1 MPGPVRMRKDRKG
14 AADYRRPRFITKQ
27 TKPPMNTTSQRQSP
41 ASSAPAMVGNRPM
54 RRRMLIDSLFRHLM
68 SIGGISV
75 IVAVS
80 AIFFYLASVVVPLF
94 TPPAIEQ
101 ESQFAVP
108 GAANQD
114 TASLSG
120 EEQREIGIRVGAR
133 GDISFFSFGSGKLLA
148 SHAIQLPEG
157 AEVTSHA
164 SGERRTY
171 ALGFGLSDGR
181 VVLAKQGYQV
191 TYPDNKRL
199 ITPSI
204 EYPLGEEP
212 LVIDPQGKPIVQLA
226 IQQSDDGSTVVAL
239 TADGRLLVSAVSIT
253 NNLMTGESK
262 SQVEQ
267 SEIANPPADIRTLLV
282 ESKQRE
288 LYILHG
294 DHALA
299 RYDIADKTQ
308 PKLIETVQLAD
319 GGEKVT
325 ALTMLSGGF
334 SIIVGTNRG
343 NLAQWFPVRKESN
356 RFALTRIRT
365 FEPMQG
371 AISALA
377 PEFHRK
383 AFIAG
388 DSQGNLGNYFATS
401 NRQLFIKKLADK
413 PLTVLGIPP
422 RGNGYLAQD
431 AGGKVYSAAVHN
443 DHPEV
448 SFSSLWQKVWYES
461 YEAPD
466 YVWQSSAANSDFEP
480 KFSLAPLTYG
490 TIKAAAYAMMIS
502 IPLALLGAIFTGYF
516 MTPKMRTIVKPSI
529 EMMGA
534 LPTVIL
540 GFLAGLW
547 LAPLVENNLAG
558 VLLCILLL
566 PVSMIGASWLWHMLP
581 EGRRNRVGPGW
592 EAALQLPVVAFML
605 WFLFQIGHPIE
616 AAFFGGDMPGWLSN
630 ELGISYDQRNSLVV
644 GIAMGFAVTP
654 NIFSIAEDA
663 IFSVPKHLS
672 SGSLALGATPWQ
684 TLVGVVLL
692 TASPGI
698 FSAVMIGL
706 GRAVGETMIVLMAT
720 GNTAVM
726 DFSMF
731 SGFRTLSANIG
742 VEMPEAGVGETH
754 YRLLFLSALVLF
766 AFTFIVNTLAEL
778 VRQRMR
784 EKYSSI

>member
-1 MPGPVRMRKDRKG
+1 
-14 AADYRRPRFITKQ
+14 
-27 TKPPMNTTSQRQSP
+27 MNTTSQRQSP
-41 ASSAPAMVGNRPM
+41 ASGATAVLSKRQMSH
-54 RRRMLIDSLFRHLM
+54 RMLIDRLFKHLM

-75 IVAVS
+75 IVAIS

-101 ESQFAVP
+101 ESQFTMP
-108 GAANQD
+108 GAAGQD
-114 TASLSG
+114 TAALSG
-120 EEQREIGIRVGAR
+120 EEQREIGIRVGAQ
-133 GDISFFSFGSGKLLA
+133 GAISFFNFGTGQVLA
-148 SHAIQLPEG
+148 SHAIKLPEG
-157 AEVTSHA
+157 AQVTSYA

-181 VVLAKQGYQV
+181 VVLAKQGYKV

-212 LVIDPQGKPIVQLA
+212 LVIDPQGKAIAQLA
-226 IQQSDDGSTVVAL
+226 IQQSEDGSTIVAL
-239 TADGRLLVSAVSIT
+239 TDDGRLLVSAVSLT
-253 NNLMTGESK
+253 NNLMTGEST

-267 SEIANPPADIRTLLV
+267 SEIALPPSDIRRLLV

-288 LYILHG
+288 LYVLHG
-294 DHALA
+294 ERALA
-299 RYDIADKTQ
+299 RYDIGDKAQ
-308 PKLIETVQLAD
+308 PKLIETVQLTD
-319 GGEKVT
+319 GSEKVT
-325 ALTMLSGGF
+325 SLTMLSGGF

-343 NLAQWFPVRKESN
+343 NLTQWFPVRKESN
-356 RFALTRIRT
+356 NFVLTRIRS

-371 AISALA
+371 AVTALA
-377 PEFHRK
+377 PEFNRK
-383 AFIAG
+383 AFIVG
-388 DSQGNLGNYFATS
+388 DSQGNLGSYFATS
-401 NRQLFIKKLADK
+401 NRQLFVKKLTNE

-431 AGGKVYSAAVHN
+431 ASGKVYSAAVHN

-461 YEAPD
+461 YEEPD

-490 TIKAAAYAMMIS
+490 TIKAAAYAMLIS

-558 VLLCILLL
+558 VLLSIVLL
-566 PVSMIGASWLWHMLP
+566 PVSMVGAAWLWHLLP
-581 EGRRNRVGPGW
+581 EDLRNRVPPGW

-605 WFLFQIGHPIE
+605 WFFFQIGHPIE
-616 AAFFGGDMPGWLSN
+616 AAFFGGDLPSWLSN

-663 IFSVPKHLS
+663 IFSVPKHLT

-784 EKYSSI
+784 EKYSTI